1 MRTLT
6 AEENVDMIESLNAF
20 LGQVLG
26 YLMILSVIVGLFG
39 AAILILNWVFDLEGW
54 LVDRALSD
62 SQ

>member
-1 MRTLT
+1 
-6 AEENVDMIESLNAF
+6 MIESLNAF